1 MKVPGV
7 SKIPTLR
14 IKKLKKL
21 KTWHVVAAAVIL
33 VAAGGGVYRFYAEAS
48 NTPANGLSAEQQVV
62 PVKYGDLV
70 NQVAINGNLVFPQR
84 QALTFGSAGTIV
96 ELKVE
101 AGQRVSKGQ
110 ALATLDVVT
119 TASLAASA
127 AQAKLDRQTAQ
138 EALDDARKGYTSLER
153 AAAEEKVANA
163 RVQLQVAVETLED
176 AEKPYTQQELR
187 TQEETVAAARV
198 ALQDATIALADF
210 RRQNNLQWAEALQA
224 KAGAEVAL
232 NTATGAL
239 TAYEKSR
246 GRGLDQLRQD
256 KAEAEAE
263 LVASQQEL
271 DRLVQAQQTL
281 SGDLTSRIIQ
291 YQQFVEVH
299 KERLQKAQAEVADL
313 EQFEAAVEL
322 AQKQLDA
329 AQAELGRLQN
339 GAQPLATPAQVQGST
354 ASSSLELALREAQV
368 RLAQATLAQAQ
379 EDLAEMLKG
388 ADPQDVTWRERQ
400 VTLAEATLA
409 DAETLLAELLAR
421 PDPVEV
427 AVREAELA
435 LAQARLDKSL
445 QLAANAAL
453 KSPVDGIV
461 SVLNVEAGDEVA
473 ANTVVAEIADT
484 SVAELNGVVDEV
496 DVLSLRTGV
505 QARVTMDALPGR
517 TLRGTL
523 ISVAPAATNQSGVVT
538 YPIRVRLEIPQG
550 VQAREGL
557 SAAASIILREEKNV
571 LVVPQQAL
579 RGNFEQPAVRV
590 LIAPGVWEDR
600 AVTLGDTDGFWVA
613 IREGLK
619 EGDQV
624 VMEAARASTSQFNFR
639 QLRGGGVPGGAGGF
653 GGAGGGGGA
662 GGTGGGTRGGGGG
675 TGGR

>member
-1 MKVPGV
+1 MKMPVGA
-7 SKIPTLR
+7 
-14 IKKLKKL
+14 IKKLKA
-21 KTWHVVAAAVIL
+21 WHVVVVAVVL
-33 VAAGGGVYRFYAEAS
+33 VGAGGGAYRFYAEAS
-48 NTPANGLSAEQQVV
+48 NTSPNGLGAEQQVV

-84 QALTFGSAGTIV
+84 QSLTFGSAGTIV

-110 ALATLDVVT
+110 ALATLDSIA
-119 TASLAASA
+119 TASLGASA

-138 EALDDARKGYTSLER
+138 EALHDAKEGYTSLEGAT
-153 AAAEEKVANA
+153 AAEKVANA
-163 RVQLQVAVETLED
+163 RVQLQVAVEALED
-176 AEKPYTQQELR
+176 ARSPYTQQQLR
-187 TQEETVAAARV
+187 TQEEAVAAARV
-198 ALQDATIALADF
+198 ALQAAQEALGDF
-210 RRQNNLQWAEALQA
+210 RRENNLQWAEALQA
-224 KAGAEVAL
+224 RADAEVAL
-232 NTATGAL
+232 NTATDAL

-246 GRGLDQLRQD
+246 GRGLDLLRQD
-256 KAEAEAE
+256 KAQAEAE
-263 LVASQQEL
+263 LEASQQEL
-271 DRLVQAQQTL
+271 DRLVQAQQTI
-281 SGDLTSRIIQ
+281 SGDLTHRIIQ
-291 YQQFVEVH
+291 YQQFIEVH

-322 AQKQLDA
+322 AQKRLDT
-329 AQAELGRLQN
+329 AQAELARLQN
-339 GAQPLATPAQVQGST
+339 GAQPLAVLHRAQGST
-354 ASSSLELALREAQV
+354 ASSSLELALREAQM
-368 RLAQATLAQAQ
+368 RLAQTTLAQSQ

-388 ADPQDVTWRERQ
+388 ADPHDVTWRERQ

-409 DAETLLAELLAR
+409 DAEKALAELLAR

-435 LAQARLDKSL
+435 LAQVRLEKSQ
-445 QLAANAAL
+445 QLLANANL
-453 KSPVDGIV
+453 KSPVDGVV
-461 SVLNVEAGDEVA
+461 SVLNIEAGDEVA

-496 DVLSLRTGV
+496 DVLSLRNGV

-557 SAAASIILREEKNV
+557 SAAASIILREETNV
-571 LVVPQQAL
+571 LLVPQQAL
-579 RGNFEQPAVRV
+579 RGSFDQPAVRV
-590 LIAPGVWEDR
+590 LIAPGIVEDR
-600 AVTLGDTDGFWVA
+600 PVILGDTDGFWVA
-613 IREGLK
+613 VREGVK

-639 QLRGGGVPGGAGGF
+639 QLRGGGVPGGV
-653 GGAGGGGGA
+653 GGAGGA
-662 GGTGGGTRGGGGG
+662 GGTGGGTRGGGGA
-675 TGGR
+675 GGAGR